1 MKLYEIP
8 RAIEELIDPET
19 GEITDEVALQKL
31 TESFEN
37 GIEFLAL
44 EVKNL
49 NAEAA
54 ALKAE
59 KEAFAKRQKTAE
71 NAAARLKNYISFLL
85 GGEKY
90 KTDKVAISF
99 RKSEQVQVS
108 DEQAFMDWALK
119 DGDSFLRY
127 KDPEIDKAA
136 LKDAIKDGQNIPY
149 VSIVVNNNIQIR

>member
-49 NAEAA
+49 SAEAA

-71 NAAARLKNYISFLL
+71 NAAARLKNYISFQL

-108 DEQAFMDWALK
+108 DEQAFMDWALV

-136 LKDAIKDGQNIPY
+136 LKEAIKSGENIPY
-149 VSIVVNNNIQIR
+149 VTIVENNNIQIR

>member
-108 DEQAFMDWALK
+108 DEQAFMDWAMK

-127 KDPEIDKAA
+127 KEPEIDKAA
-136 LKDAIKDGQNIPY
+136 LKEAIKSGENIPY
-149 VSIVVNNNIQIR
+149 VTIVENNNIQIR

>member
-108 DEQAFMDWALK
+108 DEHAFMDWAMEE
-119 DGDSFLRY
+119 GDSFLRY
-127 KDPEIDKAA
+127 KEPEIDKAA
-136 LKDAIKDGQNIPY
+136 LKDALKEGQNIPY

>member
-108 DEQAFMDWALK
+108 DEQAFMDWALAE
-119 DGDSFLRY
+119 GDSFLRY

>member
-108 DEQAFMDWALK
+108 DEQAFMDWAME

-127 KDPEIDKAA
+127 KEPEIDKAA
-136 LKDAIKDGQNIPY
+136 LKDALKEGQNIPY